1 MSNQNLRKVA
11 QKPRVF
17 VISDISNEPDDAE
30 SLVRFLLYS
39 NEFDVRGLVACTS
52 TWMPRVTHCD
62 DMEKIVHAYARVVDS
77 LNAHVHSDNQYRPAK
92 YYLDMIKSGPR
103 CYGKEALAADAALSE
118 GTTAL
123 LERLDES
130 DEPLWILFWGGT
142 NTLAQA
148 LQYAQQTRSDADF
161 TALQAKLRV
170 YTISDQ
176 DDTSA
181 WIRTRF
187 PDIFYISSIH
197 GWNRYGLAAWTG
209 IAGESHYGF
218 DAGGP
223 DSTKITKEWIKEHIQ
238 IGPLG
243 QAYPDFMFIPEG
255 DTPTFLYL
263 IQNGLGSPE
272 NPEWGSWGGRYI
284 KTDIGGAS
292 NHYSDV
298 ADQVIGQ
305 DGRKHISNQAT
316 IWRWRDA
323 YQNDFA
329 ARMQWSLGKKF
340 AECNHS
346 PVVVVNDSTSG
357 PEPLLVEAEVDSEI
371 VLDASK
377 SYDPDEGDELTF
389 KWMHYKD
396 CTATQW
402 SVDREVPDVTIT
414 DVSKAAEGQ
423 REGSVVKVKMPPP
436 EKCAVERFSGKAQ
449 EKGKIMHLVLSVTDN
464 GTPALTT
471 YKRVVVQ
478 VTNKELRGGRDHA
491 VESIAEAVHAG
502 G

>member
-1 MSNQNLRKVA
+1 MSRQAFRKVED
-11 QKPRVF
+11 KPRVF

-39 NEFDVRGLVACTS
+39 NEFDVRGLCACTS

-62 DMEKIVHAYARVVDS
+62 DMEKIVHAYGGVVGN
-77 LNAHVHSDNQYRPAK
+77 LNAHVHEDNTYKPAQ
-92 YYLDMIKSGPR
+92 YYLDMITSGPK
-103 CYGKEALAADAALSE
+103 CYGKEALAEDAPFSDGAKM
-118 GTTAL
+118 L

-130 DEPLWILFWGGT
+130 DKPLWLLFWGGT

-148 LQYAQQTRSDADF
+148 LQYAEKTRSEAES
-161 TALQAKLRV
+161 TILRAKMRV

-176 DDTSA
+176 DDTSL

-197 GWNRYGLAAWTG
+197 GWNRYGMATWTG
-209 IAGESHYGF
+209 IAGENHYSF

-223 DSTKITKEWIKEHIQ
+223 DSTKISKKWIRDNIQ

-243 QAYPDFMFIPEG
+243 SAYPDFMFIPEG

-272 NPEWGSWGGRYI
+272 NPEYGSWGGRYV
-284 KTDIGGAS
+284 KTDLTS

-298 ADQVIGQ
+298 PDQVIGM
-305 DGRKHISNQAT
+305 DGKKHVSNQAT

-329 ARMQWSLGKKF
+329 ARIQWSLTKDISK
-340 AECNHS
+340 CNHA
-346 PVVVVNDSTSG
+346 PVVVVNNSSHG
-357 PEPLLVEAEVDSEI
+357 PEPLYMDAEVDSEF

-377 SYDPDEGDELTF
+377 SFDPDVSDKLTF
-389 KWMHYKD
+389 KWTHYKD
-396 CTATQW
+396 CSATQW
-402 SVDREVPDVTIT
+402 SVDREVPDVDIVDIT
-414 DVSKAAEGQ
+414 NTKIGQ
-423 REGSVVKVKMPPP
+423 PAGSVVRVKMPPP
-436 EKCAVERFSGKAQ
+436 ERCAVDRFSGKAL

-464 GTPALTT
+464 GVPALTT

-478 VTNKELRGGRDHA
+478 VTNYELRGGRSWA
-491 VESIAEAVHAG
+491 AESIAQAVHTQQ
-502 G
+502 